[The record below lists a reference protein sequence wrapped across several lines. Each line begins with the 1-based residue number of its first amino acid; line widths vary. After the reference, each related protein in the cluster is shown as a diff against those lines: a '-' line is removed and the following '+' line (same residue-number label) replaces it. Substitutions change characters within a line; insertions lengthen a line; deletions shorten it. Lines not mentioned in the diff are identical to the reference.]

1 LVKIEGIIIDIVY
14 RNDENGYTVFEIE
27 VNDELE
33 TAVGSCPHVSI
44 GEFAKLY
51 GVWTEHNSY
60 GKQFKIASV
69 ETALPDNTVSIEMYL
84 SSGIIKGIGPATAE
98 KIVDTFGLETFEV
111 IENDHERLSEIK
123 GISAKL
129 AKSINESFVKNV
141 ALKGI
146 IIQLQTLGLS
156 VKQALRSYEK
166 YGAAAKDLIEKN
178 PYRMIDDIHG
188 IGFERAD
195 RIAETMGIDRDSEF
209 RVENGI
215 KHVLKLAI
223 REGHTCLPE
232 NTLINKA
239 SEIIGVSSELVF
251 SCLTQLTINGDIAKK
266 LYSGVTAVF
275 LMSAYMA
282 ETDCARRI
290 YMLYKS
296 ETTIK
301 IENIKQEI
309 GYYAG
314 TFDISDEQSDAVF
327 NALNN
332 NVCIITGGPGTG
344 KTTIIKVLLKIME
357 AHGVMTALAAPTGRA
372 SKRMEESCEKEAKT
386 IHRLLEFGF
395 DGGIDD
401 DFSKGN
407 KFMRDEDNPLNVDAI
422 IVDEA
427 SMIDVF
433 LANALLKALKY
444 GTRLIFVGDAD
455 QLPSVGPGNFLRDLI
470 KSELLPTFRLTKFYR
485 QQEGGNIVSNAHLI
499 NLGQM
504 PNMYQTGDFIFMPA
518 NDANATLDQLLKL
531 LSTDEYRYA
540 QILCPLK
547 KGVIGVHNINKSVRE
562 LLNPSNFSTPELKKG
577 ETIYRK
583 GDKVI
588 QTTNNY
594 NKEWLYVDSDRY
606 YQQGFGVYNGD
617 IGEII
622 DIDRHAKTAQILFEN
637 RQAEYTQNELEQLD
651 HAYAITVHKSQGSEF
666 DTVILPLFYGSSPF
680 LTKNLLYTAITRAK
694 KKVVLIGLN
703 KTVSHM
709 VNNNRITRRYTV
721 LNNEV
726 RGLVDIFEKIED
738 KE

>member
-1 LVKIEGIIIDIVY
+1 LVKIEGIILDIVY
-14 RNDENGYTVFEIE
+14 RNDENGYTVFELE
-27 VNDELE
+27 VDGELE
-33 TAVGSCPHVSI
+33 TAVGACPHISV

-69 ETALPDNTVSIEMYL
+69 ETNLPDNTVSIEMYL
-84 SSGIIKGIGPATAE
+84 SSGIIRGIGPATAE
-98 KIVDTFGLETFEV
+98 RIVDTFGLDTFDV
-111 IENDHERLSEIK
+111 IENNHERLSEIR
-123 GISAKL
+123 GISTKL

-146 IIQLQTLGLS
+146 IMQLQTLGLS
-156 VKQALRSYEK
+156 VRQALRAYER
-166 YGAAAKDLIEKN
+166 YGAAAKDLIEEN

-215 KHVLKLAI
+215 KHVLKLATN
-223 REGHTCLPE
+223 EGHTCLPE
-232 NTLINKA
+232 NILIKKS
-239 SEIIGVSSELVF
+239 SEIIGVDPELVVA
-251 SCLTQLTINGDIAKK
+251 CITQLTMNGDIAKK

-275 LMSAYMA
+275 LMSSYMA
-282 ETDCARRI
+282 ETESARRV

-296 ETTIK
+296 EPTIK
-301 IENIKQEI
+301 IENLNQEI

-314 TFDISDEQSDAVF
+314 EFQISDEQKDAVF
-327 NALNN
+327 NALSH

-344 KTTIIKVLLKIME
+344 KTMIIQVLLKIME
-357 AHGVMTALAAPTGRA
+357 ANGVMTALAAPTGRA
-372 SKRMEESCEKEAKT
+372 SKRMEESCKKEAKT
-386 IHRLLEFGF
+386 IHRLLEFGYDF
-395 DGGIDD
+395 GSDD
-401 DFSKGN
+401 TNKFN
-407 KFMRDEDNPLNVDAI
+407 KFMRDENNPLVADAV

-470 KSELLPTFRLTKFYR
+470 KSDLLPTFRLTKFYR
-485 QQEGGNIVSNAHLI
+485 QQEGGNIVSNAHLV
-499 NLGQM
+499 NMGSM

-518 NDANATLDQLLKL
+518 NDPNETLDKL
-531 LSTDEYRYA
+531 LSLLNTDEYLNA

-547 KGVIGVHNINKSVRE
+547 KGVIGVHNINNSVRE
-562 LLNPSNFSTPELKKG
+562 LLNPSLMSVPELKYG

-583 GDKVI
+583 GDKII

-594 NKEWLYVDSDRY
+594 NKEWLYIDSERY
-606 YQQGFGVYNGD
+606 YQQGSGVYNGD
-617 IGEII
+617 IGQII
-622 DIDRHAKTAQILFEN
+622 DIDRHAKTATILFED

-651 HAYAITVHKSQGSEF
+651 HAYAITVHYQYK
-666 DTVILPLFYGSSPF
+666 
-680 LTKNLLYTAITRAK
+680 AIPYYSYS
-694 KKVVLIGLN
+694 LSG
-703 KTVSHM
+703 
-709 VNNNRITRRYTV
+709 
-721 LNNEV
+721 
-726 RGLVDIFEKIED
+726 
-738 KE
+738 